1 MAKEVLADL
10 CGRPVVVALDEPVVV
25 VEIAEIL
32 EGMVQVVQGGEG
44 MNPEKLLFE
53 EATHALLP
61 EAFDAAVALGGPDE
75 GWA

>member
-25 VEIAEIL
+25 VEFAEIL
-32 EGMVQVVQGGEG
+32 EGVVQVVEGGEG

-53 EATHALLP
+53 GSP